1 MAERDRRHQF
11 PSELQR
17 EMGEMGLLGMTVEP
31 DYGGAGFDSLSYVV
45 AVEELARVCPSI
57 AVTMS
62 VTNSACCWP
71 ISQYADPELK
81 KRVLPALASG

>member
-1 MAERDRRHQF
+1 
-11 PSELQR
+11 
-17 EMGEMGLLGMTVEP
+17 MGLLGMTVEP

-62 VTNSACCWP
+62 VTHSACCWP
-71 ISQYADPELK
+71 ISQCADPELK
-81 KRVLPALASG
+81 QRVLPALASG